1 MAEWKH
7 GWGNLGKVLKL
18 NSQEF
23 FFNLL
28 FQTNFRKTAYGE
40 KITERL
46 ILSYLQNVL
55 VWTWTGTLRTQR
67 GAGNNCTCAVF
78 SSITVLASAVFIFG
92 HTVIHLLPR
101 SEIQKLHFQFEK
113 QSGRSGFACESN
125 RQNERSM
132 GPVCSNEKEEFLS
145 TTTG

>member
-23 FFNLL
+23 FFKLL

-46 ILSYLQNVL
+46 ILSYLQNGVDLNRNFKNTTWSGKQLYMCCFFVYHCFNICSFDARALTSSRIFL
-55 VWTWTGTLRTQR
+55 V
-67 GAGNNCTCAVF
+67 VM
-78 SSITVLASAVFIFG
+78 
-92 HTVIHLLPR
+92 
-101 SEIQKLHFQFEK
+101 K
-113 QSGRSGFACESN
+113 
-125 RQNERSM
+125 
-132 GPVCSNEKEEFLS
+132 
-145 TTTG
+145 TTTV